1 MENNSIAESD
11 EPPLDTIIELK
22 EETDENSVKF
32 ESNSISKRITIK
44 ETNFEYENGTGEI
57 YMRVGLAIFTLC
69 ALISHII
76 HLIQMIEAYSSDKGA
91 IVKCKITFFITVI
104 SKTSCVIFILIQSA
118 FIFKYANIV
127 LNSGKNVA
135 IIGLM
140 HIICTN
146 FCLFVRTVISETD
159 AEIRHEEEHGVDDHL
174 FKQVNTSIHKRG
186 IYNTDTPLIRYK
198 QFKNL
203 GCINVSISDTSKNI
217 QQTQNYLAELLYPIV
232 IEYSLL
238 AMTIFYVLWSS
249 FKSRYCE
256 KTQRNSYDMKPIENR
271 RMSIFQS
278 RRASVSGK
286 TNVSFKSV
294 VRTHDRRH
302 NSNHSSEEINRFTI
316 DCTKSTTG

>member
-1 MENNSIAESD
+1 
-11 EPPLDTIIELK
+11 
-22 EETDENSVKF
+22 
-32 ESNSISKRITIK
+32 
-44 ETNFEYENGTGEI
+44 
-57 YMRVGLAIFTLC
+57 MRVGLAVFTLC

-76 HLIQMIEAYSSDKGA
+76 HLIQMLEAFSNDKGA
-91 IVKCKITFFITVI
+91 IDKCKLTFAVTVI
-104 SKTSCVIFILIQSA
+104 SKTSCVIFILVQSA

-127 LNSGKNVA
+127 LHSGKNVA

-146 FCLFVRTVISETD
+146 FCLFARTVIAETA
-159 AEIRHEEEHGVDDHL
+159 AEINHEIHEYSHDIPHHE
-174 FKQVNTSIHKRG
+174 NYSNNSIHSVHKRG
-186 IYNTDTPLIRYK
+186 LDKNNNNIHSTEMHYE

-217 QQTQNYLAELLYPIV
+217 QKTQNYLAEFLYPIV

-249 FKSRYCE
+249 FKSRYSD
-256 KTQRNSYDMKPIENR
+256 KSQRNSYDMKPIENR

-278 RRASVSGK
+278 RRASVFGK
-286 TNVSFKSV
+286 SSVSFKSV
-294 VRTHDRRH
+294 VQSHDRRH
-302 NSNHSSEEINRFTI
+302 NSNHSNDDINRFTI